1 MGKPTRML
9 TKDEKEFIKAN
20 LRTPIK
26 VLASDLDV
34 SEWTVYNFVRRLK
47 KKVPERDYE
56 KELEEVEKKIQ
67 LGDLSPETLDL
78 RNRLAIRLAKQQ
90 EDTRQDAF
98 LSPIHV
104 ID

>member
-34 SEWTVYNFVRRLK
+34 SELTVYNYVRRLK

-90 EDTRQDAF
+90 EDTRQDAY

>member
-1 MGKPTRML
+1 MGKPTRIL

-26 VLASDLDV
+26 VLASDLEV

-67 LGDLSPETLDL
+67 SGDLSPETINK
-78 RNRLAIRLAKQQ
+78 RNLLAIRLAKQ
-90 EDTRQDAF
+90 EEETNPDAY

>member
-26 VLASDLDV
+26 VLASNLDV

>member
-1 MGKPTRML
+1 MGKDRIL
-9 TKDEKEFIKAN
+9 TNDEKEYIKAN
-20 LRTPIK
+20 ISLPCK
-26 VLASDLDV
+26 ELAKDLEV
-34 SEWTVYNFVRRLK
+34 SEVTVYNYVRRLRERI
-47 KKVPERDYE
+47 PARDYE

-104 ID
+104 IN

>member
-1 MGKPTRML
+1 MGKLSL
-9 TKDEKEFIKAN
+9 TDDEKEYIKAN
-20 LRTPIK
+20 LRTPCR
-26 VLASDLDV
+26 VLAADLDV
-34 SEWTVYNFVRRLK
+34 PEHKVYNYVKRLK
-47 KKVPERDYE
+47 KQNPEHDYE

-67 LGDLSPETLDL
+67 AGDLSPETLDL

-90 EDTRQDAF
+90 EDNRQDAF

>member
-9 TKDEKEFIKAN
+9 TKDEKEFITAN
-20 LRTPIK
+20 LRAPIK

-34 SEWTVYNFVRRLK
+34 SELTVYNFVRRLK

-90 EDTRQDAF
+90 ENTRQDAF